1 MKVIFF
7 STQTQARQDLNDSE
21 STNFQEVMTELGQEI
36 SPKMRYY
43 IKETKVTLEHPDA
56 EIPDHDFTLVA
67 SPRDNKANQEEYT
80 MSQLKEIKTKFNN
93 LMNFLMDCDCGD
105 EQPEPEEEEEECENC
120 ELLDEIDEIEAGFK
134 S

>member
-21 STNFQEVMTELGQEI
+21 STNFSEVMSELNQEI

-80 MSQLKEIKTKFNN
+80 LQQLKEIKTKFNN
-93 LMNFLMDCDCGD
+93 LMNFLMDVDPGD
-105 EQPEPEEEEEECENC
+105 EQEESEEDCPNC
-120 ELLDEIDEIEAGFK
+120 NLLDEIDEIEAGF
-134 S
+134 SN